1 MEETN
6 SIDIISRLN
15 ILQRINMLQDFSNIH
30 TNISK
35 DLLEIVDM
43 TEKNN
48 WIADIDI
55 VTKTFI
61 DFNKYDNLYKDFYI
75 KHDQEI
81 IDSITS
87 IEMKNK
93 FNSLLENLK
102 NKKTLYLK
110 SCVMKGVL
118 NKLNDRKKC
127 ESLPTQ

>member
-43 TEKNN
+43 IEKNN

-61 DFNKYDNLYKDFYI
+61 DYNKYDNLYKDFYI
-75 KHDQEI
+75 KYDQEI
-81 IDSITS
+81 IDSIIS

>member
-6 SIDIISRLN
+6 SIDSISTLN

-81 IDSITS
+81 IDSIIS

>member
-81 IDSITS
+81 IDSIIS

>member
-81 IDSITS
+81 IDSIIS
-87 IEMKNK
+87 SEMKNK

-102 NKKTLYLK
+102 NKKTLYL
-110 SCVMKGVL
+110 
-118 NKLNDRKKC
+118 
-127 ESLPTQ
+127 

>member
-6 SIDIISRLN
+6 SIDSISRLN

-61 DFNKYDNLYKDFYI
+61 DCNKYDNLYKDFYI

-81 IDSITS
+81 IDSIIS

-127 ESLPTQ
+127 DSLPTQ

>member
-6 SIDIISRLN
+6 SIDSISELN

-61 DFNKYDNLYKDFYI
+61 DYNKYDNLYKDFYI
-75 KHDQEI
+75 KYDQEI
-81 IDSITS
+81 IDSIIS

>member
-6 SIDIISRLN
+6 SIDSISELN

-43 TEKNN
+43 IEKNN

-61 DFNKYDNLYKDFYI
+61 DYNKYDNLYKDFYI
-75 KHDQEI
+75 KYDQEI
-81 IDSITS
+81 IDSIIS

-110 SCVMKGVL
+110 SCVMEYVV
-118 NKLNDRKKC
+118 NKLNDKKKC
-127 ESLPTQ
+127 EKPPNQ

>member
-6 SIDIISRLN
+6 SIDSISELN

-61 DFNKYDNLYKDFYI
+61 DYNKYDNLYKDFYI

-81 IDSITS
+81 IDSIIS

>member
-61 DFNKYDNLYKDFYI
+61 DYNKYDNLYKDFYI
-75 KHDQEI
+75 KYDQEI
-81 IDSITS
+81 IDSIIS

>member
-43 TEKNN
+43 IEKNN

-81 IDSITS
+81 IDSIIS

>member
-43 TEKNN
+43 IEKNN

-75 KHDQEI
+75 KYDQEI
-81 IDSITS
+81 IDSIIS